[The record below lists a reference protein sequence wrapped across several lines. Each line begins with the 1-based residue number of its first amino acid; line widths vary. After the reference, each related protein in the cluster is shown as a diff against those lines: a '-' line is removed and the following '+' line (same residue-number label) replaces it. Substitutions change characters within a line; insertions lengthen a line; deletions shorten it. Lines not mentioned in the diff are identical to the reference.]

1 MDYTI
6 TFKEDI
12 DTSAIDKLQDKI
24 EQMHSG
30 KYDKSSRLGKLH
42 TKIEKILS
50 DDEEQKEQEIPKIGK
65 GI

>member
-6 TFKEDI
+6 TFKEDV

-30 KYDKSSRLGKLH
+30 KYHKSSLIGKVH
-42 TKIEKILS
+42 KKIEKILN
-50 DDEEQKEQEIPKIGK
+50 DDEEQNEQEITKLNKKI
-65 GI
+65 

>member
-30 KYDKSSRLGKLH
+30 KYDKSSRIGKLH
-42 TKIEKILS
+42 KKIEKILN
-50 DDEEQKEQEIPKIGK
+50 DEEEQEEQETIKLTK